1 MANTANPNLKP
12 PLPVQ
17 VGPYAGTLRIHR
29 DERGTAWID
38 DSNTKVVE
46 VILDHVSGKSAERI
60 QEAHPHL
67 SLPQIY
73 AALAYYYDHKQ
84 ETDDL
89 MRQWLL
95 AYAEGY
101 ADPENT
107 EWRRTMRVRAATAK
121 TQRQEEVAA

>member
-1 MANTANPNLKP
+1 MASTNLRP

-17 VGPYAGTLRIHR
+17 IGPYAGTLRIHR
-29 DERGTAWID
+29 DERGVAWID

-46 VILDHVSGKSAERI
+46 VILDHARGHSAERI
-60 QEAHPHL
+60 QEAYPHL

-89 MRQWLL
+89 MRQWAV

-107 EWRRTMRVRAATAK
+107 DWRKTMRARAAIAK
-121 TQRQEEVAA
+121 ARRKEEVAA